1 MVKCVLHEL
10 FSEIME
16 KALIPIFKSVKRDHD
31 RHPAVIHLATL
42 SLHDQYL

>member
-10 FSEIME
+10 CSEIME

-31 RHPAVIHLATL
+31 RRPAVIHLAIL
-42 SLHDQYL
+42 SLHNQYL